1 MAFGFGKKKK
11 KEEMT
16 AEELIAS
23 INGEEIGEGKV
34 QIEETVSV
42 HELVPMTVGIQD
54 DMKKMADIGEE
65 FSKTMDPILRLYNAA
80 INVTTSRLYI
90 IKDEF
95 KYRGLRVPIHHI
107 DTRLKSTHSIV
118 GKLEKKGLDCTLTAA
133 INNLYDIA
141 GVRVICPYIKD
152 VYLIRDR
159 IMAQDDIVILE
170 EKDYIKNPK
179 PNGYRSLHM
188 IIRVPVYFMNK
199 KQLVPVEM
207 QIRTSA
213 MDMWASMEHD
223 IRYKTLYA
231 EGGEVDF
238 SRDLLEASE
247 LLYKA
252 EAKMEEMNN
261 RLEGEY

>member
-1 MAFGFGKKKK
+1 MK
-11 KEEMT
+11 KEKDMT

-23 INGEEIGEGKV
+23 INGEPVKPEKV
-34 QIEETVSV
+34 EAEEEVSL

-54 DMKKMADIGEE
+54 DMSHIADIGEE
-65 FSKTMDPILRLYNAA
+65 FFRTMDPILRLYNAA
-80 INVTTSRLYI
+80 INVTATRLDI

-118 GKLEKKGLDCTLTAA
+118 GKLKKKDLDMSLTAA

-159 IMAQDDIVILE
+159 IMAQDDIIIIE
-170 EKDYIKNPK
+170 EKDYIKDPK

-223 IRYKTLYA
+223 IRYKSLYHDNP
-231 EGGEVDF
+231 EETGVDF
-238 SRDLLEASE
+238 KQELYEAAK
-247 LLYKA
+247 LIYQA
-252 EAKMEEMNN
+252 EEKMERMNN
-261 RLEGEY
+261 LLEGEY

>member
-1 MAFGFGKKKK
+1 MAFAFGKKKQD
-11 KEEMT
+11 MT
-16 AEELIAS
+16 AEELIAE
-23 INGEEIGEGKV
+23 INGEEISSEKIQV
-34 QIEETVSV
+34 EETVSV

-54 DMKKMADIGEE
+54 DMTRIADIGEE
-65 FSKTMDPILRLYNAA
+65 FSRTMDPILRLYNAA
-80 INVTTSRLYI
+80 INVTTSRLDI

-95 KYRGLRVPIHHI
+95 KYRNLRVPIHHI

-118 GKLEKKGLDCTLTAA
+118 GKLEKKGLDTSLTAA

-159 IMAQDDIVILE
+159 IMAQDDIILLE
-170 EKDYIKNPK
+170 EKDYIKAPK

-231 EGGEVDF
+231 DGETVDF
-238 SRDLLEASE
+238 SKDLLEASE
-247 LLYKA
+247 LIYKA

>member
-1 MAFGFGKKKK
+1 M
-11 KEEMT
+11 E
-16 AEELIAS
+16 AS
-23 INGEEIGEGKV
+23 
-34 QIEETVSV
+34 
-42 HELVPMTVGIQD
+42 
-54 DMKKMADIGEE
+54 
-65 FSKTMDPILRLYNAA
+65 
-80 INVTTSRLYI
+80 
-90 IKDEF
+90 
-95 KYRGLRVPIHHI
+95 
-107 DTRLKSTHSIV
+107 
-118 GKLEKKGLDCTLTAA
+118 LTAA
-133 INNLYDIA
+133 INNLFDIA

-159 IMAQDDIVILE
+159 IKAQDDIIILE
-170 EKDYIKNPK
+170 EKDYISNPK

-207 QIRTSA
+207 QIRTTA

-231 EGGEVDF
+231 DGSEVDF
-238 SRDLLEASE
+238 SEDLLEASR
-247 LLYKA
+247 LIYQA